1 MTVNVENNTLEFDAN
16 WAEGSSN
23 NKKSFIVSGSKGFR
37 YEVSEG
43 DWFDVTL
50 TYNTFTVTVRENFNI
65 GERNGYILLN
75 NNMVHG
81 NTSSEDTIDELE
93 VDIHQNGMECTID
106 ISENSVSFASNPTH
120 EDGDKIIIKEDK
132 TFTVTTTG
140 GVKDFIIKEIRE
152 EYKKESIKT
161 IVEDVEEREIRFH
174 QTVEFDHGIKVEKIS
189 KTQLKI
195 TSYGCVFDPNDKRYI
210 ITLAHK
216 NNREKITTITVTYS

>member
-16 WAEGSSN
+16 WTEGSSN

-50 TYNTFTVTVRENFNI
+50 TDNTFTVTVRENFNI

-81 NTSSEDTIDELE
+81 NTSDEDTIDELE
-93 VDIHQNGMECTID
+93 VDIHQNGMECTIN
-106 ISENSVSFASNPTH
+106 ISENSASFASNPTH

-152 EYKKESIKT
+152 EYTNNTKP
-161 IVEDVEEREIRFH
+161 V
-174 QTVEFDHGIKVEKIS
+174 QFDHGIKVEKIS

-195 TSYGCVFDPNDKRYI
+195 TSYGRVFDPNDKRYI

-216 NNREKITTITVTYS
+216 NNREIAKTITVTYS